1 MRIYSYQE
9 YPDHEKLSQMTP
21 EELKA
26 YIKKLEEKS
35 KNMTEWPKVE

>member
-9 YPDHEKLSQMTP
+9 YPEHEKLSQMTP
-21 EELKA
+21 EELEA
-26 YIKKLEEKS
+26 YIKRLEAES